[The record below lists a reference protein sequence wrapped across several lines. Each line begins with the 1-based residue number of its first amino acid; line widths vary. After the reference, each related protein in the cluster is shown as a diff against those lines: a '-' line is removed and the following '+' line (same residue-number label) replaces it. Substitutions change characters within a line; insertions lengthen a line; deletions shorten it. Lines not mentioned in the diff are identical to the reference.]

1 MTTELSLYALTIA
14 MVSLTPGLCMTL
26 AFTLGMTVGYRRALW
41 MMLGELTGVASV
53 FTATFWSLHW
63 LLDQSPILF
72 QTLSLLG
79 GGYLAYLAFNL
90 FRAPAE
96 SMSKIESLGT
106 NKYQLIA
113 LGYVTAVSNPK
124 GWAFLLA
131 LLPGFIS
138 PESSMTLQYGSMLLI
153 MMMTEF
159 SSMSLYAG
167 GGKWASNRFSTNGGH
182 ITTQRV
188 AALLL
193 AVTALWVLSG
203 AIL

>member
-1 MTTELSLYALTIA
+1 MAAELSLYTLTIA

-53 FTATFWSLHW
+53 FTATFWSLNW

-72 QTLSLLG
+72 QSLSLLG

-96 SMSKIESLGT
+96 SMTKIESLGT
-106 NKYQLIA
+106 KKYQLIA

-138 PESSMTLQYGSMLLI
+138 NESSMTLQYGWMLSI
-153 MMMTEF
+153 MMLTEF

-167 GGKWASNRFSTNGGH
+167 GGKWASNRLSTNGSH
-182 ITTQRV
+182 ITAQRV

-193 AVTALWVLSG
+193 TVAAVWVLSG
-203 AIL
+203 AVL

>member
-1 MTTELSLYALTIA
+1 MAAELSLYTLTIA

-53 FTATFWSLHW
+53 FTATFWSLNW

-72 QTLSLLG
+72 QSLSLLG

-96 SMSKIESLGT
+96 SMTKIESLGT
-106 NKYQLIA
+106 KKYQLIA

-138 PESSMTLQYGSMLLI
+138 KESSMTLQYGWMLSI
-153 MMMTEF
+153 MMLTEF

-167 GGKWASNRFSTNGGH
+167 GGKWASTRLSTNGSH
-182 ITTQRV
+182 ITAQRG

-193 AVTALWVLSG
+193 TVAAVWVLSG